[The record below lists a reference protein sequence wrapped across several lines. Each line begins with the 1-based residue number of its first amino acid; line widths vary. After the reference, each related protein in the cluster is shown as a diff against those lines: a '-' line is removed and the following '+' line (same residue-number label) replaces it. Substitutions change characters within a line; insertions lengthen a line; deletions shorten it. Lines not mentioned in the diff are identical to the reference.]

1 MIVKM
6 NKIYVAARTDNRDEL
21 LNTLADLGMVHIHPV
36 DPEKAVADEKTITS
50 LEQLRLAL
58 QKLSQIS
65 PAGRPPQISPVEA
78 VAETLQIQRDSAEL
92 TSRLTAIHKEYEQLS
107 LWGDVRLEELDQLR
121 MADINLL
128 FFTLPADKLEQ
139 VQAECVEVLAELPGK
154 RILVALIDRAGNEKL
169 PEQAE
174 PIQLPKHD
182 RPTLRIE
189 AAAIDRALKNNQ
201 QRLGELAH
209 LVDAMQQELIE
220 LEQRA
225 EFTIAT
231 RAALADENIFALKG
245 WCPAETSD
253 NLSALLAEANIAS
266 AVKII
271 HPSPDEEPPTLIRYP
286 RWTLP
291 IKGLFDI
298 LGTIPGYKEPDLSPF
313 FMIALPLFA
322 AMLIG
327 DAGYGLIFAI
337 VPAIW
342 YRKIVAKAG
351 RDKTLLLLTIGVAT
365 LIWGVLSANYFGLTP
380 DSFGRTGLGGM
391 IRKTMIALGPL
402 WNADAEKAR
411 ETLIKVSLL
420 FGCIHLTLAHLRQAV
435 GYAPNLRALAQLGWC
450 LFLWA
455 MLGIIWLLFFGSK
468 GSMPAPMWLIYL
480 AGGLGFVLFVLF
492 TAPSKNIPKMIGVG
506 FASSLLPMLGTFS
519 DTMSYIRLMAV
530 GMASFYIAVA
540 FNELG
545 AIVAQ
550 GGTWFAGA
558 PIVIFGHALN
568 IGLCVI
574 AIFAHGVRLNM
585 LEFSNNVGVQWL
597 GYAYAPFGKKNK

>member
-6 NKIYVAARTDNRDEL
+6 NKVYVAARTGKRDEL

-36 DPEKAVADEKTITS
+36 DPEKAVADEKTITD

-65 PAGRPPQISPVEA
+65 PVGQAPRISPAEA

-121 MADINLL
+121 LADINLM
-128 FFTLPADKLEQ
+128 FFSLPADQLGQ
-139 VQAECVEVLAELPGK
+139 IQAECVEVLAALPGK
-154 RILVALIDRAGNEKL
+154 RSLVAIIDRTGKEKL

-174 PIQLPKHD
+174 LVQLPKHD
-182 RPTLRIE
+182 RPTLRTE
-189 AAAIDRALKNNQ
+189 AATIDRALKKNQ

-231 RAALADENIFALKG
+231 KSALADENIFALKG
-245 WCPAETSD
+245 WCPAEKSE
-253 NLSALLAEANIAS
+253 NLTVLLAEAGIAA
-266 AVKII
+266 AVKIEQ
-271 HPSPDEEPPTLIRYP
+271 PSLDEEPPTLIRYP
-286 RWTLP
+286 SWARP

-298 LGTIPGYKEPDLSPF
+298 LGTIPGYKEPDLSSF
-313 FMIALPLFA
+313 FMVALPLFA

-337 VPAIW
+337 VPLIW

-351 RDKTLLLLTIGVAT
+351 RDKTLLLLTIGIAT
-365 LIWGVLSANYFGLTP
+365 LIWGVLSANYFGITP
-380 DSFGRTGLGGM
+380 DSFGNSGLGGA
-391 IRKTMIALGPL
+391 IRKTMIALAPL
-402 WNADAEKAR
+402 WNTDAEKAR
-411 ETLIKVSLL
+411 ETLIKISLL

-480 AGGLGFVLFVLF
+480 AGGLGAVLFILF
-492 TAPSKNIPKMIGVG
+492 TAPSKNIVKMIGVG

-530 GMASFYIAVA
+530 GMASYYIAVA
-540 FNELG
+540 FNTLG
-545 AIVAQ
+545 AIVAE